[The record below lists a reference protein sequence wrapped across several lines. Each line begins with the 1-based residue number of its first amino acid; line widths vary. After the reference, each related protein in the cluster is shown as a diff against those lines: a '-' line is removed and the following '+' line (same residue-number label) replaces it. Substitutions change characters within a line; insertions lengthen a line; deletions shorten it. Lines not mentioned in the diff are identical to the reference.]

1 METGPLF
8 ISDLKEMMSGFNTQ
22 EVNVITNGMDSI
34 NWMAIESNKKII
46 IYRVIQEL
54 LVNMKKHSQCSL
66 VVLTFKKTGDK
77 LQIDYTDNGV
87 GATLEQLNSKNGLQ
101 NVENRI
107 QAIKGLINFD
117 TKSNKGFKVQFII
130 PI

>member
-1 METGPLF
+1 
-8 ISDLKEMMSGFNTQ
+8 
-22 EVNVITNGMDSI
+22 
-34 NWMAIESNKKII
+34 
-46 IYRVIQEL
+46 
-54 LVNMKKHSQCSL
+54 MKKHSQCSL
-66 VVLTFKKTGDK
+66 VVLTFKKTGNK
-77 LQIDYTDNGV
+77 LEIDYTDNGL

-107 QAIKGLINFD
+107 QAIKGIITFE

>member
-8 ISDLKEMMSGFNTQ
+8 ITDLKEMMTGFNTQ

-34 NWMAIESNKKII
+34 NWMVLDDNKKII

-66 VVLTFKKTGDK
+66 VVLTFK
-77 LQIDYTDNGV
+77 
-87 GATLEQLNSKNGLQ
+87 
-101 NVENRI
+101 
-107 QAIKGLINFD
+107 IN
-117 TKSNKGFKVQFII
+117 
-130 PI
+130 